1 MNHPLGFSIIEGFN
15 SKLKNGQ
22 NNGTSS
28 IQRKKTQKNRKS
40 LNKKVENF
48 LQSID
53 SNDSNDSDSEPF
65 SNFTTN
71 ENTHKENL
79 SNNPYARPTSMYNE
93 NMNMQE
99 SMNTQEGMNRQEG
112 MNMQQGMNTQE
123 STTDESVNV
132 EEFNTIQKQMPH
144 QSYYDSYVPYSTN
157 VSNNQTITGEKDML
171 IEKLNYMIHLL
182 EEQHEEKTG
191 HITEELILYTFL
203 GVFVIFVIDSFARAG
218 KYVR

>member
-1 MNHPLGFSIIEGFN
+1 MPHPLGFSILEEFN
-15 SKLKNGQ
+15 NNKQKKEHKNGMS
-22 NNGTSS
+22 N

-48 LQSID
+48 LQSIE
-53 SNDSNDSDSEPF
+53 SSDSDSEPF

-71 ENTHKENL
+71 QENHRENL
-79 SNNPYARPTSMYNE
+79 SNNPYARPTSMYSE
-93 NMNMQE
+93 NMNSQESDNSEETTETQQE
-99 SMNTQEGMNRQEG
+99 SMNSQDGH
-112 MNMQQGMNTQE
+112 
-123 STTDESVNV
+123 VNV
-132 EEFNTIQKQMPH
+132 EEFNNIQTQMPH
-144 QSYYDSYVPYSTN
+144 QSYYDSYIPYTTN
-157 VSNNQTITGEKDML
+157 VSNAQNITGEKDML

>member
-1 MNHPLGFSIIEGFN
+1 MPHPLGFSILEEFN
-15 SKLKNGQ
+15 NNKQKKEHKNGMS
-22 NNGTSS
+22 N

-48 LQSID
+48 LQSIE
-53 SNDSNDSDSEPF
+53 SSDSDSEPF

-71 ENTHKENL
+71 DENHRENL
-79 SNNPYARPTSMYNE
+79 SNNPYARPTSIYSE
-93 NMNMQE
+93 NMNSQESVNSEETTETQQE
-99 SMNTQEGMNRQEG
+99 SMNTQDG
-112 MNMQQGMNTQE
+112 
-123 STTDESVNV
+123 SVNV
-132 EEFNTIQKQMPH
+132 EEFNNIQTQMPH
-144 QSYYDSYVPYSTN
+144 QSYYDSYIPYTTN
-157 VSNNQTITGEKDML
+157 ASNSQNITGEKDML